1 MSSMEVTPSALV
13 RLNQLLDARQAV
25 VSSWAARRAG
35 DVPLRY
41 IAPDVR
47 KKLGDR
53 LSSLSINYG
62 SLACS
67 VVSERLRLNGAT
79 VNGAPDP
86 ALWSRWKASEME
98 TGASQVH
105 DLALSLGAAAVSVWV
120 DTEGR
125 VTPRVEHPSQV
136 VWESDPATGD
146 LVRVLKRWVDPES
159 KRARAILYERDLITA
174 YESDSFV
181 PVDVTSYNVGVVP
194 STGWRT
200 VSTQPNPLGTP
211 PFAIFVNLPTLENPY
226 GTSEMESIADLND
239 ALIKITTDLLVTSES
254 SARPRRWATGI
265 EIEIDDEGRALDP
278 WDGKTTTAM
287 SEAAESKFGQ
297 FAASDLTAYK
307 TASEM
312 LLRQLSALSG
322 IPPYAVGL
330 DSEQAASADAIRAS
344 ESALVAKVEQRQRD
358 FGPSWARVFRLMASI
373 MYGQRF
379 SDTTAEISFGDAASK
394 SVAQEADAAVKLFQA
409 GVLSRETT
417 LRRLG
422 LTDDEIERELRN
434 VASEAVTRAV
444 IGGAA

>member
-1 MSSMEVTPSALV
+1 MITETPKTLV
-13 RLNQLLDARQAV
+13 RMNQLLDTRQAV
-25 VSSWAARRAG
+25 VSSWAARKAG

-79 VNGAPDP
+79 VNGIADP
-86 ALWSRWKASEME
+86 ALWARWKATEME

-120 DTEGR
+120 DAEGR

-136 VWESDPATGD
+136 VWESDPATGE
-146 LVRVLKRWVDPES
+146 LVRVLKRWINPET
-159 KRARAILYERDLITA
+159 KRANAVLYERHVITA
-174 YESDSFV
+174 YESDSYV
-181 PVDVTSYNVGVVP
+181 PVDATLSNMGSVP

-200 VSTQPNPLGTP
+200 VATTPNPLGTP

-226 GTSEMESIADLND
+226 GTSEMDAIADLND
-239 ALIKITTDLLVTSES
+239 ALMKVTTDLLVTSES

-265 EIEIDDEGRALDP
+265 EIEVDDNGAAVDP
-278 WDGKTTTAM
+278 WDGRTTTAM
-287 SEAAESKFGQ
+287 SEAPESKFGQ
-297 FAASDLTAYK
+297 FAASDLAAYQTA
-307 TASEM
+307 TEM
-312 LLRQLSALSG
+312 ILRQISALSG
-322 IPPYAVGL
+322 IPPYACGL
-330 DSEQAASADAIRAS
+330 ESQQATSADAIRAS

-358 FGPSWARVFRLMASI
+358 FGPSWARVFRLMAAI
-373 MYGQRF
+373 ATGTRF
-379 SDTTAEISFGDAASK
+379 EDVTAEIVWGDAASR
-394 SVAQEADAAVKLFQA
+394 SMAQEADAAVKLFES
-409 GVLSRETT
+409 GILSKETT

-422 LTDDEIERELRN
+422 FSDDEIERELRSSS
-434 VASEAVTRAV
+434 AEAVVRQLATKGTTA
-444 IGGAA
+444 